1 MFELLDADGS
11 GNISGDEFENFGF
24 LFNFEASAVNQIFR
38 EFDVSGDQV
47 TRLMCIYD
55 SYTRSCIVCLQELDY
70 QEFRMFAMA
79 CIDRQ
84 NEMKEKRLQQ
94 SGLKILSCQ
103 LL

>member
-24 LFNFEASAVNQIFR
+24 LFNFEVSAVRQIFK

-47 TRLMCIYD
+47 SPADQPAWFRGHALCPP
-55 SYTRSCIVCLQELDY
+55 QELDY

-84 NEMKEKRLQQ
+84 NELQRKRQERAWWQAGCLLQ
-94 SGLKILSCQ
+94 
-103 LL
+103 